1 MNLNEINKIRA
12 RAVKPYH
19 NLIDGK
25 QHPTSGR
32 IAVISPIDGQ
42 AFTDISAST
51 AQDIDVAVASARQ
64 AFSDGRWCR
73 MAPAKRRDIMIKWA
87 DLIAAEALELAVLGV
102 RDNGTEIGMALK
114 AEPGSAAQTI
124 RYYAEA
130 IDKVGGEVVPTADDK
145 LCLVH
150 RQPRGV
156 IGALVPWNFPMM
168 IGAWKIAPA
177 IAMGNSVVLKPSETA
192 SLTLIR
198 MAELALEAGLPPGVL
213 NVVTG
218 YGHDAGAA
226 LAGHMDVDALLFTG
240 SGRTGRHL
248 LGASAASNMK
258 PVYLELGGKSPNII
272 FEDAPDLE
280 AAAKAAVGAIFRNS
294 GQTCVAGA
302 RLIVAASI
310 KDKIVARIVR
320 LAEALKIG
328 DPLDP
333 ANDVGA
339 VHSAAQLHINL
350 SHIAAAKSTGAVLM
364 TGGHA
369 LHDSGYYMAPTLFDN
384 VAPENALFRE
394 EIFGPVLTVT
404 SFDTE
409 EEALALANASDLGLA
424 AGVWTSNLSRAHRM
438 IRAVQAGVV
447 HVNTYGGTDHTIPMG
462 GVKQSGYGYD
472 RSLRALDQVSH
483 MKAGL
488 ISL

>member
-1 MNLNEINKIRA
+1 MDINEINRIRA
-12 RAVKPYH
+12 TQVNPAH
-19 NLIDGK
+19 NIVEGK
-25 QHPTSGR
+25 QSPTTER
-32 IAVISPIDGQ
+32 INVVSPIDGQ
-42 AFTDISAST
+42 VFTEISASR
-51 AQDIDVAVASARQ
+51 AADVDMAVSSARK
-64 AFSDGRWCR
+64 AYTDGRWRR
-73 MAPAKRRDIMIKWA
+73 MAPSKRRDVMNRWA
-87 DLIAAEALELAVLGV
+87 QLIEAEAFPLAVLGV
-102 RDNGTEIGMALK
+102 RDNGTEIAMALK

-130 IDKVGGEVVPTADDK
+130 IDKVGGEVIPTTEDK

-150 RQPRGV
+150 REPLGV
-156 IGALVPWNFPMM
+156 VAALVPWNFPMM

-177 IAMGNSVVLKPSETA
+177 IAMGNSVVLKPSESA

-218 YGHDAGAA
+218 YGHEAGAA

-240 SGRTGRHL
+240 SGGTGRHL
-248 LGASAASNMK
+248 LNASAASNMK
-258 PVYLELGGKSPNII
+258 PVYLELGGKSPNIV
-272 FEDAPDLE
+272 FADTPDLDV
-280 AAAKAAVGAIFRNS
+280 AAKAAVGAIFRNS

-302 RLIVAASI
+302 RLIAASSI
-310 KDKIVARIVR
+310 KDQLLERIVSI
-320 LAEALKIG
+320 AEALKIG

-339 VHSAAQLHINL
+339 VHSEAQLALNL
-350 SHIAAAKSTGAVLM
+350 SHVEKARSSGATLV

-369 LHDSGYYMAPTLFDN
+369 LHEQGFYMAPTVFDA
-384 VAPENALFRE
+384 VAPTDALFRE
-394 EIFGPVLTVT
+394 EVFGPVLTVT
-404 SFDTE
+404 SFETE

-424 AGVWTSNLSRAHRM
+424 AGVWTSDLSRAHRFVRD
-438 IRAVQAGVV
+438 IQAGVV

-472 RSLRALDQVSH
+472 RSLRALDQVTH
-483 MKAGL
+483 MKSAL
-488 ISL
+488 IAL

>member
-1 MNLNEINKIRA
+1 MEINEINILRA
-12 RAVKPYH
+12 KTVKPSG
-19 NLIDGK
+19 NLIEGRSS
-25 QHPTSGR
+25 PTDAR
-32 IAVISPIDGQ
+32 IDVVSPIDGQ
-42 AFTDISAST
+42 VFTEIAASS
-51 AQDIDVAVASARQ
+51 AQDVDTAVQSARQ
-64 AFSDGRWCR
+64 AFRDGRWRR
-73 MAPAKRRDIMIKWA
+73 MPPAKRRDIMYKWA
-87 DLIAAEALELAVLGV
+87 SLIDAEALELAVLGV

-130 IDKVGGEVVPTADDK
+130 IDKVGGEIVPTADDK

-156 IGALVPWNFPMM
+156 IAALVPWNFPMM

-177 IAMGNSVVLKPSETA
+177 ISMGNSVVLKPSESA

-198 MAELALEAGLPPGVL
+198 MAELALEAGVPPGVL

-218 YGHDAGAA
+218 HGHDAGAA
-226 LAGHMDVDALLFTG
+226 VAAHMDVDALLFTG
-240 SGRTGRHL
+240 SGRTGSRL
-248 LGASAASNMK
+248 LNASAASNMK

-272 FEDAPDLE
+272 FEDTPDLD

-294 GQTCVAGA
+294 GQTCVAGS
-302 RLIVAASI
+302 RLIVAESI
-310 KDKIVARIVR
+310 KDTIVERIVSI
-320 LAEALKIG
+320 AEALKIG

-333 ANDVGA
+333 TNDVGA
-339 VHSAAQLHINL
+339 VHSAAQLAMNL
-350 SHIAAAKSTGAVLM
+350 SHVETAKSTNATLV

-369 LHDSGYYMAPTLFDN
+369 LHEQGYYMAPTLFDN
-384 VAPENALFRE
+384 VAPSDALFRE
-394 EIFGPVLTVT
+394 EVFGPILTVT
-404 SFDTE
+404 SFSSED
-409 EEALALANASDLGLA
+409 EALALANASDLGLA
-424 AGVWTSNLSRAHRM
+424 AGVWTSDLSRAHRM
-438 IRAVQAGVV
+438 IREIQAGVV

-483 MKAGL
+483 MKSGL
-488 ISL
+488 IAL